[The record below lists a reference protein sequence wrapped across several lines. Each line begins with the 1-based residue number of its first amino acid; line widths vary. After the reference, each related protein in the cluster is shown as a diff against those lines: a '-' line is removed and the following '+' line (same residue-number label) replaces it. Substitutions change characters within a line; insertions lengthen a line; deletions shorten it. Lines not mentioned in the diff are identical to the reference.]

1 MTRSIAPAVALA
13 LAVSGAGVAARQQ
26 VFRGGT
32 DLVQLNVTVLD
43 ASQHFV
49 GGLTRDDFQIFED
62 GVPQDIS
69 LFSSDRQPIALSILI
84 DSSTSMETKL
94 AVAQEAAVG
103 FARRLGDRDLAE
115 VIEFNSHERIIQGF
129 TNDRRALETAIRRT
143 SAGGSTSL
151 YNAIYIA
158 LRDLARTSESESG
171 APRRQA
177 IVVLSDGEDTSSLK
191 TYDDVLDESKRAE
204 AVIYAIGLRSKD
216 ELAPRHG
223 FNEGDFVMRSFAQ
236 ETGGWAFFVDDLSQL
251 GAVYVKI
258 ADELANQYVIGY
270 TPKNRKHDGA
280 WRKVAIRVTH
290 PDANARTRSGYF
302 APTVDR

>member
-1 MTRSIAPAVALA
+1 MIRSIVPAVALA
-13 LAVSGAGVAARQQ
+13 LAVSGAGAAARHQQ

-32 DLVQLNVTVLD
+32 DLVQLNVTVLN
-43 ASQHFV
+43 ANQHFV
-49 GGLTRDDFQIFED
+49 GGLTRDDFQVFED

-69 LFSSDRQPIALSILI
+69 LFSSDRQPIALSILV

-115 VIEFNSHERIIQGF
+115 VIEFNSHERIVQGF
-129 TNDRRALETAIRRT
+129 TNDRGALETAIRRT

-158 LRDLARTSESESG
+158 LRDLARTPESAPG
-171 APRRQA
+171 ALRRQA

-216 ELAPRHG
+216 ELTPRHG
-223 FNEGDFVMRSFAQ
+223 FSEGDFVMRSFAQ
-236 ETGGWAFFVDDLSQL
+236 ETRKPSNRRDGKARARSQPRVSRRTPSRSSRVPRSSPSWA
-251 GAVYVKI
+251 A
-258 ADELANQYVIGY
+258 A
-270 TPKNRKHDGA
+270 A
-280 WRKVAIRVTH
+280 WASSTSL
-290 PDANARTRSGYF
+290 DRSGSTAF
-302 APTVDR
+302 AP